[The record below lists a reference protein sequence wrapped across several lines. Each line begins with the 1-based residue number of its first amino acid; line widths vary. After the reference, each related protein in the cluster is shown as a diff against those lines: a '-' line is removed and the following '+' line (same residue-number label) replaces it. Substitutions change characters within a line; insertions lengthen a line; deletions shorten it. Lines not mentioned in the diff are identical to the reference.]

1 MNAAERDA
9 IRAEAFAEAAQ
20 ALKDMGPIWG
30 GDAMWLTSGTK
41 VADLTASIVRGLAQ
55 EES

>member
-1 MNAAERDA
+1 MNTVERDA

-41 VADLTASIVRGLAQ
+41 VADLTASIVRDLAQ